1 MGASWAEALV
11 KAASESRQ
19 INGTVVE
26 AVEDLII
33 ELRHCVNEVF
43 GPLNRRSDS
52 RLVQSRT
59 TSLALFLIQNT
70 NLVETYLRNLFGA
83 EISPR
88 GSCPSQDQQSSVR
101 RSLWLDVSLRDDG
114 SAQASHFTV
123 RHSLGLGGSPISGS
137 SDPTASAAEWDDS
150 SESVQIWV
158 WALLAV

>member
-1 MGASWAEALV
+1 
-11 KAASESRQ
+11 
-19 INGTVVE
+19 VE

-33 ELRHCVNEVF
+33 ELRDCVNEVF

-88 GSCPSQDQQSSVR
+88 GFCPSQDHSFLSAVAYGWMSLYATTAR
-101 RSLWLDVSLRDDG
+101 RRRV
-114 SAQASHFTV
+114 TV
-123 RHSLGLGGSPISGS
+123 RHSLGMGGSLISGTP
-137 SDPTASAAEWDDS
+137 DPTAGAAEWDEP
-150 SESVQIWV
+150 SELAQPSGS
-158 WALLAV
+158 ALL